1 MEYLPVNKIYH
12 KDENSVSGLVEVSIE
27 GLKYYLDPFC
37 ENEDLIQA
45 NSLKFIMRD
54 YYNLTIAQMWN
65 LVHGFDKDEK
75 HYCQTCGVELGFV
88 KLSRGGF
95 LKFCSQSCASTNTM
109 TNLNLDWWS
118 GVRHNSY
125 TGSLEMF
132 ARIEHSFETNK
143 DLVDNSYSKRFLYIL
158 ENSDSFKIGIYK
170 DCSIQDLKIYF
181 NSKEF
186 NYDKIRLYRDDK
198 FKVIDTEF
206 EIKIFNK
213 DYQIL
218 NSGERGWT
226 ETFPIQRLE
235 ESLKLIKLKPF
246 E

>member
-1 MEYLPVNKIYH
+1 M
-12 KDENSVSGLVEVSIE
+12 E

-37 ENEDLIQA
+37 ENEDPIQA

-54 YYNLTIAQMWN
+54 YYNLTLAQMWN

-75 HYCQTCGVELGFV
+75 HYCPICGTELGFV

-118 GVRHNSY
+118 GKRTNSY
-125 TGSLEMF
+125 IGSLEMF
-132 ARIEHSFETNK
+132 ARVEHSFETNK
-143 DLVDNSYSKRFLYIL
+143 DLEDNSYAKRFLYIL
-158 ENSDSFKIGIYK
+158 KWKDKFKIGIYK
-170 DCSIQDLKIYF
+170 DCEFSELDFYLSSKYG
-181 NSKEF
+181 KEF
-186 NYDKIRLYRDDK
+186 ERLLFFDDK

-206 EIKIFNK
+206 EIKVLNK
-213 DYQIL
+213 DHQIL
-218 NSGERGWT
+218 DSGVRGWT